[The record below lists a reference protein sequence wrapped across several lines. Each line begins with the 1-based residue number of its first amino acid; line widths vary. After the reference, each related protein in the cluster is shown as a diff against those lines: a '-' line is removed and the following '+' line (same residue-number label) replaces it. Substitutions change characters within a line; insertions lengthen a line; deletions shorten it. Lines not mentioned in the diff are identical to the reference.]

1 MTGAKIHNAGQGLT
15 DIHLTG
21 DIQLNSL
28 EISFDEKLGSGN
40 HYRNQAS
47 QDVVVSQI
55 SGNGKVQL
63 RGKNIY
69 SEGADLDAKGALIA
83 LAENNAV
90 LGTAKRQ
97 THYEEFH
104 KTKAAALSV
113 RKQAL
118 MTKKMSNYIKVRR

>member
-1 MTGAKIHNAGQGLT
+1 MALSDFARTQTSLNRQALVHTKSPDGILVLKGENLTMTGAKIHNAGQGLT

-55 SGNGKVQL
+55 SGNGK
-63 RGKNIY
+63 
-69 SEGADLDAKGALIA
+69 
-83 LAENNAV
+83 
-90 LGTAKRQ
+90 
-97 THYEEFH
+97 
-104 KTKAAALSV
+104 
-113 RKQAL
+113 
-118 MTKKMSNYIKVRR
+118 SNYEVKISIQRVQI